1 MSRKTG
7 KPSSTRTAVRPASEG
22 RLPGGVVGAVIG
34 LLVAAA
40 VGVFIGVQVASPSA
54 TDAAIASLQAEEAK
68 RDATQIVELTK
79 LARDTATQIKPVVD
93 GLRTALPAAEGA
105 TPATS
110 QPVTD
115 QQLAQWKE
123 LMAQQ
128 VAKHQETPSGTTA
141 TNVARSG
148 LRNAVS
154 QLSVALD
161 TFAAARALPADLQTS
176 VLAVASQQRQL
187 AVIGWSVAA
196 TQLDQINVDAGNG
209 HQHVYLSDSQE
220 GGATVGDGS
229 PEGH

>member
-7 KPSSTRTAVRPASEG
+7 KPSSTRTTVRPASEG
-22 RLPGGVVGAVIG
+22 RLPGGVLGVVIG
-34 LLVAAA
+34 LLAATA

-93 GLRTALPAAEGA
+93 GLRTALPAA
-105 TPATS
+105 PATG

-161 TFAAARALPADLQTS
+161 TFAAARALPADLQAP
-176 VLAVASQQRQL
+176 VLAVAARQRQL
-187 AVIGWSVAA
+187 AVNDWSVAA

-209 HQHVYLSDSQE
+209 HQHVYLSDSPE
-220 GGATVGDGS
+220 GGAIVGDGS